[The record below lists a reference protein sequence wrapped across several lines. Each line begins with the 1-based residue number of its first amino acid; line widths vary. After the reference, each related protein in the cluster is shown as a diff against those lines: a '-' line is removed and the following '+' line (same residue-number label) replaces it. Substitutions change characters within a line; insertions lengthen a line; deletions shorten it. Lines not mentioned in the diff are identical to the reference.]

1 MKNLTA
7 FKALI
12 VLYKSITLKDIDKS
26 AKDFSFLSTFA
37 DTVAN
42 DLTGFGCNASC
53 TLCNGISCEN
63 CVYNHIKNIKYEEGK
78 CYKDIN
84 TNIYQGI
91 LQATNRKD
99 LKKAF
104 QARAK
109 HMESLLLLIK

>member
-26 AKDFSFLSTFA
+26 AKRHVFTNSNS

-42 DLTGFGCNASC
+42 DLTGFGGHSTCPLCKGTICGDC
-53 TLCNGISCEN
+53 T
-63 CVYNHIKNIKYEEGK
+63 YNTVGDNIKLTGM
-78 CYKDIN
+78 CYKGIN
-84 TNIYQGI
+84 ADTYHGI
-91 LQATNRKD
+91 MNALDRTT

-109 HMESLLLLIK
+109 HMETILLLIK